1 MTQRT
6 MVRSSEIEP
15 VEMLPGALRRTLVCG
30 EKVMMVHFTLDEGT
44 EVPRHSHPHEQVGY
58 VVAGEMT
65 MTIGDENFRLGPG
78 DSYYAPSGV
87 EHSATANTDVSILDV
102 FSPPREEYR

>member
-1 MTQRT
+1 MRK
-6 MVRSSEIEP
+6 MVRSSEVEP

-30 EKVMMVHFTLDEGT
+30 EKVMMVHFTIGEGA

-58 VVAGEMT
+58 VVAGELT
-65 MTIGDENFRLGPG
+65 MTIGDESYRLKPG

-87 EHSATANTDVSILDV
+87 EHSATAHSNVIVLDV